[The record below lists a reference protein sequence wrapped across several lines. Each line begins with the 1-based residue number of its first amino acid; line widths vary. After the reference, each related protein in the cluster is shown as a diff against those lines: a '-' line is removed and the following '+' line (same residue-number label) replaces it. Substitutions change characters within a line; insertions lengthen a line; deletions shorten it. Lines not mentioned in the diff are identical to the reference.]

1 MSEVNEG
8 DYSLNDSHRR
18 YNTFTY
24 LNNDTNNKQF
34 FLFLTIDS
42 RYDFFCHYNAC
53 TLNLI

>member
-24 LNNDTNNKQF
+24 LNNDTNNKQI